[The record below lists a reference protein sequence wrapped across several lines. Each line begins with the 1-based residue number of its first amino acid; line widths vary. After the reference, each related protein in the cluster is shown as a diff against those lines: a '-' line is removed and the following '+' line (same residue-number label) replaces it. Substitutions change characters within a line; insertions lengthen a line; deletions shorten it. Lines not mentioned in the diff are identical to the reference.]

1 MRSVRGILFHY
12 PRAPGV
18 SIAKAAPQL
27 GSPGGS
33 AGGGPR
39 IPAQAAATRGANLR
53 AAGPAAAGGRKKIRG
68 YDLTAG
74 ERRRNLTPV

>member
-1 MRSVRGILFHY
+1 MRTVRGIPFPY

-18 SIAKAAPQL
+18 SIAKAAPRF
-27 GSPGGS
+27 GSPVGS

-39 IPAQAAATRGANLR
+39 IPARAAATRGANLR

-74 ERRRNLTPV
+74 GRRRNLTPV